1 MESAYG
7 GSAEE
12 NNFNISI
19 NTDMILGFSMTGES
33 IPEGSGLL
41 TSIAFSNYFGG
52 DICFGSNLED
62 NAIVNTN
69 RSEFKMYM
77 SRTNQKVGQQDTIR
91 NVCREINNLKKELRE
106 IKDLI
111 REVVNK

>member
-1 MESAYG
+1 MGDVLKVEGY
-7 GSAEE
+7 
-12 NNFNISI
+12 NN
-19 NTDMILGFSMTGES
+19 LVR
-33 IPEGSGLL
+33 
-41 TSIAFSNYFGG
+41 
-52 DICFGSNLED
+52 DIQS

-69 RSEFKMYM
+69 RREFKMYM
-77 SRTNQKVGQQDTIR
+77 SRTSQRMGQQDTIR